1 MVPSIRFSGRDCR
14 HADKIFAFPARTE
27 FSHRGDVAAL
37 LNVSE
42 RQVYKLASEG
52 RIPCFRIGGSVRFVP
67 SAFASWLR
75 QKIGPVSVDAQGRAR
90 VRRP

>member
-1 MVPSIRFSGRDCR
+1 MDL
-14 HADKIFAFPARTE
+14 ADSLERRTTALTVA
-27 FSHRGDVAAL
+27 DVAAL

-42 RQVYKLASEG
+42 RQVYKLASDG